1 MHFLKIISRILYG
14 HGTMQEGGDS
24 DRLRQAINDSLG
36 AVSEAAPDTSAQWMR
51 LDRAIAANESMA
63 IRPVRRVLPRVAF
76 AAALMIAV
84 VAGLYMFRVHPS
96 FEQFQTGRGEQLHVL
111 LPDSSEVT
119 LSHTT
124 ALKFDRADF
133 LHSRSISLSGEA
145 YFKVRKTGTPFV
157 VSTDIAT
164 IAVVGTEFNLR
175 VRKDAYEVGVTE
187 GMVSVSAVGAEIQTP
202 ILLHKGQLLAGI
214 RGASPGLPQPLEVIG
229 FPGWKHGKLFVERMT
244 VAAVSQEIQ
253 DRFNVRIEV
262 RESQLLS
269 GTLSG
274 VIVGNDAN
282 SMITTLSRLLG
293 RSYRIADSTYI
304 LY

>member
-1 MHFLKIISRILYG
+1 MHILRRILNNLSRKQ
-14 HGTMQEGGDS
+14 TLREGDDG
-24 DRLRQAINDSLG
+24 DRLRQAINDSVRT
-36 AVSEAAPDTSAQWMR
+36 AAATAPDTSAQWSR
-51 LDRAIAANESMA
+51 LNRSIAAHESA
-63 IRPVRRVLPRVAF
+63 RARPVRRLLPRLAF
-76 AAALMIAV
+76 AAAAMIAV
-84 VAGLYMFRVHPS
+84 AVGLYVFRVHPS
-96 FEQFQTGRGEQLHVL
+96 FEQIKTGRGEQLRVL

-124 ALKFDRADF
+124 SLQFDRANF

-145 YFKVRKTGTPFV
+145 YFKVRKTGTPFT

-175 VRKDAYEVGVTE
+175 VRENSYEVGVTE
-187 GMVSVSAVGAEIQTP
+187 GIVSVSEGEAETPSP
-202 ILLHKGQLLAGI
+202 ILLHKGEWVTGF
-214 RGASPGLPQPLEVIG
+214 RGASPGSPQPLEATDY
-229 FPGWKHGKLFVERMT
+229 PGWKHGKLFVERMA
-244 VAAVSQEIQ
+244 VAAVCQEIQ
-253 DRFNVRIEV
+253 DRFNVKIEV

-282 SMITTLSRLLG
+282 SMVSTLSRLLG
-293 RSYRIADSTYI
+293 RNYRNADGTYI